1 MRNTHCDKRRSLKK
15 INVKLGALTHR
26 DKSRSVK
33 HKRFKVGGRV
43 RHQNRR
49 AGIDEPGH
57 PRREAGMRSGKAG
70 CRIPTD
76 LKRGNGGEGTAQRRF
91 CWPGAGGVGG
101 AAGSAPD
108 TFAVNA
114 VPWMKRVRANG
125 TLPPYTRLH
134 NPKRT
139 EPFHPTQGPAA
150 RSERN
155 LSTLHK
161 APQPEANGT
170 LPPTA
175 PPKGANKGKSPLT
188 PPPGKH

>member
-1 MRNTHCDKRRSLKK
+1 MVLSHS
-15 INVKLGALTHR
+15 

-33 HKRFKVGGRV
+33 HKKIKVGGRV

-57 PRREAGMRSGKAG
+57 PRRDAGMRSGKAG

-108 TFAVNA
+108 TFAVTEAPVDENA
-114 VPWMKRVRANG
+114 P
-125 TLPPYTRLH
+125 
-134 NPKRT
+134 
-139 EPFHPTQGPAA
+139 
-150 RSERN
+150 SERN

-161 APQPEANGT
+161 APQPEENGT
-170 LPPTA
+170 FPPYTRPRYPKRTEPFHQPL
-175 PPKGANKGKSPLT
+175 PPKGANKGESPLT

>member
-49 AGIDEPGH
+49 AGIDEPGQA
-57 PRREAGMRSGKAG
+57 RMDAGLRSGKAG
-70 CRIPTD
+70 CRIPAD

-108 TFAVNA
+108 TFAVTEAPVDENA
-114 VPWMKRVRANG
+114 P
-125 TLPPYTRLH
+125 
-134 NPKRT
+134 
-139 EPFHPTQGPAA
+139 
-150 RSERN
+150 SERN
-155 LSTLHK
+155 LSTKQNNSTNSSPRKGLIRG
-161 APQPEANGT
+161 N
-170 LPPTA
+170 PP
-175 PPKGANKGKSPLT
+175 
-188 PPPGKH
+188 

>member
-1 MRNTHCDKRRSLKK
+1 MRMGNTYSEKGILKK
-15 INVKLGALTHR
+15 TNVKLRALSHR
-26 DKSRSVK
+26 NKSRSVK
-33 HKRFKVGGRV
+33 HKKIKVGERV

-57 PRREAGMRSGKAG
+57 PRRDAGMRSGKAG
-70 CRIPTD
+70 CRIPAD

-125 TLPPYTRLH
+125 TLPPT
-134 NPKRT
+134 N
-139 EPFHPTQGPAA
+139 
-150 RSERN
+150 
-155 LSTLHK
+155 K
-161 APQPEANGT
+161 APLPEAN
-170 LPPTA
+170 
-175 PPKGANKGKSPLT
+175 SPLT
-188 PPPGKH
+188 LQSPCSASTPHTHQRNQ

>member
-1 MRNTHCDKRRSLKK
+1 M
-15 INVKLGALTHR
+15 KLG
-26 DKSRSVK
+26 
-33 HKRFKVGGRV
+33 GWV

-57 PRREAGMRSGKAG
+57 PRRDAGMRSGKAG
-70 CRIPTD
+70 CRIPAD

-125 TLPPYTRLH
+125 TLPPTHTKLRCS
-134 NPKRT
+134 KRT
-139 EPFHPTQGPAA
+139 EPFHCI
-150 RSERN
+150 N
-155 LSTLHK
+155 K
-161 APQPEANGT
+161 APLPKANGT
-170 LPPTA
+170 LPPTHTKLRCPERTEPFHLHTQSSAA
-175 PPKGANKGKSPLT
+175 PKRIAPL
-188 PPPGKH
+188 PPPPTPQASNPPYP